1 MPKAPKTAQQHYK
14 KLVNAK
20 KPPRPLLRNLLAA
33 FFVGGTI
40 CAVGQLVMNFVRA
53 RGVPLD
59 QAGAPTAGVMVFL
72 GALLTGIG
80 IYDKIGAFG
89 GMGSALPITGFANS
103 IVSPAMEFKR
113 EGFVLGVGARMFVIA
128 GPVIVYGLV
137 TSFIVALI
145 RLLIQNELPLPF

>member
-40 CAVGQLVMNFVRA
+40 CAIGQLVMNFVRA

-59 QAGAPTAGVMVFL
+59 QAGAPTAGAMVFL